1 MAIDGHFGAAHAGNL
16 KSMIGKLILS
26 LALVV
31 AAGASQ
37 AADQTTYNV
46 HTFGAKGDGTTHD
59 TAALQSAL
67 DACATNG
74 GGTVVLSEGVYLTGS
89 LVIGPNTTL
98 QLAHN
103 ASIVGSPD
111 IAEYPLVHIRW
122 EGEFREGHRA
132 LISAENADH
141 VTIAG
146 PGAIFGPPISLGRLR
161 NPRGPALIE
170 FTSCTNALFENFA
183 TQYEQLWSIHLL
195 FCQNL
200 TARGLTIR
208 SINANGDGMD
218 IDSCKDV
225 LIERCSIDTG
235 DDAISV
241 KSGRGL
247 AAQQL
252 GRPVENVTIRDC
264 SLTSSIYAA
273 IGIGTEMSGGVRNIH
288 LENDIMSGRQNAI
301 FIKSRDGR
309 GGYITDITGEN
320 LIVNNSP
327 TFIGIDL
334 LNKGIQATDP
344 VPGDVEKWALVKNIT
359 FKNIQLNH
367 IAELVAGKGIPVQ
380 RPLDGLTL
388 SNINGTCGRGITLAN
403 MTNVTL
409 SAISVTGFSGPLVS
423 VDNVQGTG
431 LGQTPAK

>member
-1 MAIDGHFGAAHAGNL
+1 MAIDGHGGATHDEFS
-16 KSMIGKLILS
+16 KSMTGKIILS
-26 LALVV
+26 LALLSIAIAGPAAERV
-31 AAGASQ
+31 AYNPH
-37 AADQTTYNV
+37 TY
-46 HTFGAKGDGTTHD
+46 GAKGDGMTHD

-74 GGTVVLSEGVYLTGS
+74 GGTVVLTEGVYLTGS

-98 QLAHN
+98 QLEHN

-111 IAEYPLVHIRW
+111 VADYPLVHIRW

-132 LISAENADH
+132 LLSAEKADH
-141 VTIAG
+141 VSIVG
-146 PGAIFGPPISLGRLR
+146 PGAIFGPPINLARLR
-161 NPRGPALIE
+161 MPRGPALIE
-170 FTSCTNALFENFA
+170 FTECTNTLLENFA
-183 TQYEQLWSIHLL
+183 TQYEQLWSIHVL
-195 FCQNL
+195 FCQSL

-218 IDSCKDV
+218 VDSCRDV
-225 LIERCSIDTG
+225 LIEHCTIDTG
-235 DDAISV
+235 DDAISL

-252 GRPVENVTIRDC
+252 GRPTENVMIRDC

-273 IGIGTEMSGGVRNIH
+273 IGIGTEMSGGIRNIH
-288 LENDIMSGRQNAI
+288 LENDLMSGRQNAI

-309 GGYITDITGEN
+309 GGYIMDITGEN

-327 TFIGIDL
+327 TFVGIDL
-334 LNKGIQATDP
+334 IKKGIQATDP
-344 VPGDVEKWALVKNIT
+344 VPGEVEKWALVKNLT
-359 FKNIQLNH
+359 FSNIQVNH
-367 IAELVAGKGIPVQ
+367 VAELVAGKGIPAR

-388 SNINGTCGRGITLAN
+388 SDITGTCGRGISLAN

-409 SAISVTGFSGPLVS
+409 SAIKVTGYSGPLIS
-423 VDNVQGTG
+423 TENVQGTG
-431 LGQTPAK
+431 LEQAAK